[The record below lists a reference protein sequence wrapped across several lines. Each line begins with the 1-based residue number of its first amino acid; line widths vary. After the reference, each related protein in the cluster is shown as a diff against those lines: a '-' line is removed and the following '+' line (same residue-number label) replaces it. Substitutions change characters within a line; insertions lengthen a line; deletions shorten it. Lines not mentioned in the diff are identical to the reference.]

1 MADEEYQT
9 FKILLLGDLCVGK
22 TSILLKYV
30 ENKFEESI
38 LSTIGVDYM
47 DKIINYGHEKVKLQ
61 IWDTSGQEKFK
72 SIATNFLRTT
82 DGAFLVF
89 DITQRITFDN
99 IKKWLNDVK
108 ENNEEVKIIIL
119 GNKSDLKDN
128 REVKQDYINTFLE
141 KNNFKY
147 FETSAKN
154 GTYIEE
160 AFKAMAD
167 LLMENETRE
176 KINNKRK
183 RGNSILSKNS
193 VISTDE
199 KKKSCC

>member
-1 MADEEYQT
+1 MSQSYQGS
-9 FKILLLGDLCVGK
+9 FKLILLGESSVGK
-22 TSILLKYV
+22 TSIIKRLTTNEFSDISISTMGNNFTEKILEINDIKI
-30 ENKFEESI
+30 KFE
-38 LSTIGVDYM
+38 
-47 DKIINYGHEKVKLQ
+47 

-119 GNKSDLKDN
+119 GNKSDLKHN
-128 REVKQDYINTFLE
+128 REVKQDSINAFLE

-193 VISTDE
+193 IISTDE